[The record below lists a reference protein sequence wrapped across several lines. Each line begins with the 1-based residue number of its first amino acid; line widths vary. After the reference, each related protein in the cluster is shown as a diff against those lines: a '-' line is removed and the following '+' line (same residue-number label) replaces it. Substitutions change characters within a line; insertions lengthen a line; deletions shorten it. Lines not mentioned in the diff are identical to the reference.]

1 LIVFVI
7 LVVVVVVVVG
17 VVVVVVRE
25 GLTVAI
31 LLAPLV
37 LWGSIS

>member
-7 LVVVVVVVVG
+7 LVVVVVVVG